1 MYVPRHFES
10 PSVPVTLKVIRDNAF
25 GLLISTGADALP
37 SVTHV
42 PMLAEVDSDNIVAV
56 TGHLAK
62 ANDHVKALADGQ
74 PVTAVF
80 NGPHAYV
87 SPRWY
92 ESVNGVP
99 TWNYVSVHVRGRISL
114 SDEIA
119 TNTDVVTALS
129 SVFESEAPKGQVPDF
144 DAASVRQMLDFIVS
158 FRIEV
163 DDVQAKFKLSQNRPA
178 ADRRGVISALEQ
190 GSSDERAI
198 AKLMA
203 AFDG

>member
-10 PSVPVTLKVIRDNAF
+10 PSVEATLEVIRDNAF

-119 TNTDVVTALS
+119 TNTGVVTALS
-129 SVFESEAPKGQVPDF
+129 SLFESKAPKGWMPDF
-144 DAASVRQMLDFIVS
+144 DAASVLQMLDFIVS

-163 DDVQAKFKLSQNRPA
+163 DDVQAKFKLSQNRAA

-203 AFDG
+203 VFDG